1 MNDFVVSA
9 RQVRRGIFKAEP
21 GPSRMLLVPDDAR
34 APLPSHGRTGAIWT
48 NAWVQRLLNE
58 AIWGT
63 DERTGTPRGDILV
76 YVHGYNN
83 SAEVVLARHRRLEA
97 DLKSIGWKGAM
108 VSFDW
113 PSDKRTIGYL
123 EDRHDAKRS
132 AMRLVTDLIALL
144 AAKQT
149 HDCAVNT
156 HIIAHSMGAYVV
168 REAYDDAD
176 DAQLADN
183 SWMISQLCLIGADV
197 SAASL
202 SAGHAS
208 SDSLYRHC
216 TRLTN
221 YFSLGDSMLKLS
233 NVKRVG
239 VAPRAGRIGLATP
252 TPIKAVDID
261 CTAYHQALLLD
272 PTLQRSDQPQG
283 FLGNP
288 NHSWFIGNRVFTLD
302 LFETLKGDLDRR
314 LVATRSRI
322 EQSPRLRLVPVEL

>member
-1 MNDFVVSA
+1 MNDFVVCA
-9 RQVRRGIFKAEP
+9 RRVKQGAFNAEP
-21 GPSRMLLVPDDAR
+21 GPSHMLVVPANSL
-34 APLPSHGRTGAIWT
+34 APLPNHGRMGDTWVK
-48 NAWVQRLLNE
+48 AWLQQLLAE
-58 AIWGT
+58 ATWGI
-63 DERTGTPRGDILV
+63 DERTGALRGDILV

-83 SAEVVLARHRRLEA
+83 DAPEVIRRHRRLQT
-97 DLKSIGWKGAM
+97 DLKALGWKGAL

-113 PSDKRTIGYL
+113 PSDNKTVGYL
-123 EDRHDAKRS
+123 EDRHDAKQS
-132 AMRLVTDLIALL
+132 AMQLVTDLIALL

-149 HDCAVNT
+149 PDCAINT

-168 REAYDDAD
+168 REAFDDAD
-176 DAQLADN
+176 DARLEN
-183 SWMISQLCLIGADV
+183 NCWMISQLCLIGADV
-197 SAASL
+197 SASSL
-202 SAGHAS
+202 SDDHAS

-239 VAPRAGRIGLATP
+239 VAPRAGRIVLATP

>member
-9 RQVRRGIFKAEP
+9 RQIKRGVFNAEP
-21 GPSRMLLVPDDAR
+21 GPSRMLVVPADADI
-34 APLPSHGRTGAIWT
+34 PLPRHGRSGE
-48 NAWVQRLLNE
+48 AWLKAWLQQLLDE
-58 AIWGT
+58 ATWGT
-63 DERTGTPRGDILV
+63 DERTGAARGDILV

-83 SAEVVLARHRRLEA
+83 GSEVVLERHRRLKA
-97 DLKSIGWKGAM
+97 DLQGVGWKGAM

-113 PSDKRTIGYL
+113 PSDKRPIGYL

-132 AMRLVTDLIALL
+132 AMYLVTDLIALL

-168 REAYDDAD
+168 REAFDDAD

-183 SWMISQLCLIGADV
+183 SWMVSQLCLIGADV
-197 SAASL
+197 SSASL
-202 SAGHAS
+202 SDGNPRS
-208 SDSLYRHC
+208 TSLYRHC

-221 YFSLGDSMLKLS
+221 YFSLDDSMLKLS
-233 NVKRVG
+233 NVKRAG
-239 VAPRAGRIGLATP
+239 VAPRAGRIGLPLLAP
-252 TPIKAVDID
+252 TKTADVD
-261 CTAYHQALLLD
+261 CTAYHLALLLD
-272 PTLQRSDQPQG
+272 PNMQLSDQPHG

-288 NHSWFIGNRVFTLD
+288 AHSWYIGNRVFTLD

-314 LVATRSRI
+314 IFATRTTIEDSR
-322 EQSPRLRLVPVEL
+322 RLRLIPV